1 VRSFRLNFEANAF
14 FYDAAVGTE
23 LARAFKEDLALSTE
37 ITLESYRA
45 RSRRVRM
52 KESVSRLFSPLG

>member
-1 VRSFRLNFEANAF
+1 MRSFRLNFEANAF
-14 FYDAAVGTE
+14 FYDAAVGAE